1 MTDLT
6 IKLCRQLSVFEKD
19 GSTFTDL
26 ISKILISD
34 AGSDKKATTVIFSDL
49 SLLTILIR
57 YRSAILYYLLFLPLD
72 VSSCPFFLLSFTHV
86 FVFVFVLVL
95 PSCSCCF
102 DLLGEC
108 GIHLR

>member
-1 MTDLT
+1 VTDLT
-6 IKLCRQLSVFEKD
+6 IKLCRQHSVFEKD

-57 YRSAILYYLLFLPLD
+57 YA
-72 VSSCPFFLLSFTHV
+72 
-86 FVFVFVLVL
+86 
-95 PSCSCCF
+95 
-102 DLLGEC
+102 
-108 GIHLR
+108 